1 MELAHPP
8 NVLVSG
14 LDQRGDPLVEG
25 AGDGLAVDGALTQI
39 HVSRVVMDGPL
50 EGRVEVQLLGQG
62 DREGVTRLRRRL
74 RRVPLKLEQSET
86 IDIKRAVLRHFIGV
100 DLGEAQVLDLDLGV
114 NIGRCRRSKPLDYD
128 TQGRQERH
136 GNTGHSRSH
145 RPG

>member
-1 MELAHPP
+1 MELARPA

-25 AGDGLAVDGALTQI
+25 AGDDLAVDDALTQI
-39 HVSRVVMDGPL
+39 HVSLVVMDGPL

-62 DREGVTRLRRRL
+62 DREGVTRLRLRL
-74 RRVPLKLEQSET
+74 RRIPLKLEQSEI
-86 IDIKRAVLRHFIGV
+86 IDNERAVLLLFSGV
-100 DLGEAQVLDLDLGV
+100 DLGEPQVGDLDLRV
-114 NIGRCRRSKPLDYD
+114 DIGRGRSSKPLDND

>member
-1 MELAHPP
+1 M
-8 NVLVSG
+8 
-14 LDQRGDPLVEG
+14 
-25 AGDGLAVDGALTQI
+25 
-39 HVSRVVMDGPL
+39 
-50 EGRVEVQLLGQG
+50 EVQLLGQG

-86 IDIKRAVLRHFIGV
+86 IDMKRAALLLFSGV

-114 NIGRCRRSKPLDYD
+114 NIGHCRRSKPLNND